1 MAEILVFSE
10 KDDLAFELVSKGR
23 DFGAA
28 LNMGLAA
35 ALLGQGTSAKADE
48 YFAYGADRVY
58 VAEHPA
64 LADISTGLSASFHAE
79 TFAEALYQIAQ
90 KNDARILILAS
101 TKRGKELA
109 PRLAQK
115 LGAGCVT
122 DATAV
127 EVQDGNLL
135 VSRYALG
142 GNTVTSEFIKTPHKV
157 ISVMPKTFELGAKEA
172 CQGEVIRVDL
182 DLKAPRTRIVERRE
196 KVGEAVNLEE
206 AEVLVCIGRGLAKKE
221 DLGMIEELARALGAE
236 IGCTKSLCTDY
247 QWLSEDR
254 LVGLSG
260 KKTSPRLAISIGI
273 SGQIQYTVG
282 IRGARITVAINKD
295 SNAPIFALSD
305 YGIVGDLYQVM
316 PKLVETLQAA

>member
-10 KDDLAFELVSKGR
+10 KDDLALELVSKGR
-23 DFGAA
+23 EFSAA

-35 ALLGQGTSAKADE
+35 ALLGQGAGARADE

-64 LADISTGLSASFHAE
+64 LADFHAE
-79 TFAEALYQIAQ
+79 AFAEALYQIAQ
-90 KNDARILILAS
+90 QHDAQILLLAS

-109 PRLAQK
+109 PRVAQK

-135 VSRYALG
+135 ISRYALG
-142 GNTVTSEFIKTPHKV
+142 GNTVASELIKTPHKV
-157 ISVMPKTFELGAKEA
+157 IAVMPKTFELGVKEA
-172 CQGEVIRVDL
+172 RQGEVVNVDL
-182 DLKAPRTRIVERRE
+182 ELRQPRTRIVERRE

-221 DLGMIEELARALGAE
+221 DLGMIEELARALSAE

-273 SGQIQYTVG
+273 SGQIQYSVG
-282 IRGARITVAINKD
+282 IRGARIAVAINKD
-295 SNAPIFALSD
+295 SNAPIFTLSD
-305 YGIVGDLYQVM
+305 YGIAGDLYQVV
-316 PKLVETLQAA
+316 PKLVEALQAA

>member
-10 KDDLAFELVSKGR
+10 KDDLAFELVSKGKE
-23 DFGAA
+23 FGAA
-28 LNMGLAA
+28 LNMELAA
-35 ALLGQGTSAKADE
+35 ALLGQGAGARADE

-58 VAEHPA
+58 VAEHPT
-64 LADISTGLSASFHAE
+64 LVSFHVEAH
-79 TFAEALYQIAQ
+79 AEALCQIAQ
-90 KNDARILILAS
+90 QNDAQVLLLAS

-109 PRLAQK
+109 PRVAQK

-127 EVQDGNLL
+127 EVQNGNLL

-142 GNTVTSEFIKTPHKV
+142 GNTVASDFIKTPHQV
-157 ISVMPKTFELGAKEA
+157 IAVMPKTFELGAKEA
-172 CQGEVIRVDL
+172 HQGEVVTVDL
-182 DLKAPRTRIVERRE
+182 DLKEPRTRIVERRD
-196 KVGEAVNLEE
+196 KAGEAVNLEE
-206 AEVLVCIGRGLAKKE
+206 AEVLVCIGRGLEKKE
-221 DLGMIEELARALGAE
+221 DLGIIEELARALGAE
-236 IGCTKSLCTDY
+236 IGCTKTLCTDY

-260 KKTSPRLAISIGI
+260 KKTSPRLVISIGI

-295 SNAPIFALSD
+295 GNAPIFALSD
-305 YGIVGDLYQVM
+305 YGIVGDLYQVV
-316 PKLVETLQAA
+316 PKLVEALQV

>member
-23 DFGAA
+23 DFSAA
-28 LNMGLAA
+28 LNLGLAA
-35 ALLGQGTSAKADE
+35 ALLGQGASAKAAE
-48 YFAYGADRVY
+48 YFAYGANRVY

-64 LADISTGLSASFHAE
+64 LADFHAE

-90 KNDARILILAS
+90 QSGAQVLLLAS

-109 PRLAQK
+109 PRVAQK

-135 VSRYALG
+135 ISRYALG
-142 GNTVTSEFIKTPHKV
+142 GNTVASQFIKTPRKV
-157 ISVMPKTFELGAKEA
+157 IAVMPKTFELGAKEA
-172 CQGEVIRVDL
+172 RQGEVVNIDL
-182 DLKAPRTRIVERRE
+182 DLREPRTRIVERRE

-206 AEVLVCIGRGLAKKE
+206 AEILVCIGRGLAKKE
-221 DLGMIEELARALGAE
+221 DLGMIEELARVLGAE

-273 SGQIQYTVG
+273 SGQIQYAVG

-305 YGIVGDLYQVM
+305 YGIVGDLYQVV
-316 PKLVETLQAA
+316 PKLVEALQAG

>member
-10 KDDLAFELVSKGR
+10 KDDLAFELVSKGQE
-23 DFGAA
+23 FSTA

-35 ALLGQGTSAKADE
+35 ALLGEGASARADE

-64 LADISTGLSASFHAE
+64 LASFHTEA
-79 TFAEALYQIAQ
+79 FAEALYQIARQ
-90 KNDARILILAS
+90 NHAQVLLLAS

-122 DATAV
+122 DATGV
-127 EVQDGNLL
+127 EVQDGNL
-135 VSRYALG
+135 VTSRYALG
-142 GNTVTSEFIKTPHKV
+142 GNTVASELIKTPCQV
-157 ISVMPKTFELGAKEA
+157 IAVMPKTFELADKEA
-172 CQGEVIRVDL
+172 RQGETVTVGL
-182 DLKAPRTRIVERRE
+182 DLKEPRTRIVERQE
-196 KVGEAVNLEE
+196 KAGEAVNLED
-206 AEVLVCIGRGLAKKE
+206 AEVLVCIGRGLEKKE
-221 DLGMIEELARALGAE
+221 DLAIIEDFVKALGAE
-236 IGCTKSLCTDY
+236 LGCTRTLCADW

-260 KKTSPRLAISIGI
+260 KKTSPRLAVSVGI

-282 IRGARITVAINKD
+282 IMGARMAVAINKD
-295 SNAPIFALSD
+295 DQAPIFSMSD
-305 YGIVGDLYQVM
+305 YGIVGDLYDVIPHLTERLKQ
-316 PKLVETLQAA
+316 T

>member
-10 KDDLAFELVSKGR
+10 KDDLAFELVSKGKE
-23 DFGAA
+23 FGAV
-28 LNMGLAA
+28 LNMGVAA
-35 ALLGQGTSAKADE
+35 ALLGEEAGARAAE
-48 YFAYGADRVY
+48 YFAHGADRVY

-64 LADISTGLSASFHAE
+64 LSNFHAE
-79 TFAEALYQIAQ
+79 TFAEALHQIAQ
-90 KNDARILILAS
+90 QNDAQVLLLAS

-127 EVQDGNLL
+127 EEQAGNLL

-142 GNTVTSEFIKTPHKV
+142 GNTVASEFIKTPHKV
-157 ISVMPKTFELGAKEA
+157 IAVMPKTFELGDKEPR
-172 CQGEVIRVDL
+172 QEEVVTVDL
-182 DLKAPRTRIVERRE
+182 DLKEPRTRIVERRE
-196 KVGEAVNLEE
+196 KAGEAVNLEE
-206 AEVLVCIGRGLAKKE
+206 AEILVCIGRGLEKKE
-221 DLGMIEELARALGAE
+221 DLGIIEALARALGAE
-236 IGCTKSLCTDY
+236 IGCTKTLCTDY

-260 KKTSPRLAISIGI
+260 KKTSPRLVISIGI
-273 SGQIQYTVG
+273 SGQIQYAVG
-282 IRGARITVAINKD
+282 IRGARIAVTINKD

-305 YGIVGDLYQVM
+305 YGIVGDLYQVV
-316 PKLVETLQAA
+316 PKLVDVLQTA

>member
-10 KDDLAFELVSKGR
+10 KDELAFELVSKGQE
-23 DFGAA
+23 FGAA

-35 ALLGQGTSAKADE
+35 ALLGDGASARADE

-64 LADISTGLSASFHAE
+64 LADTSTGLSASFHAE

-90 KNDARILILAS
+90 QNDAQVLLLAS

-142 GNTVTSEFIKTPHKV
+142 GNTVASEFIKTPHKV
-157 ISVMPKTFELGAKEA
+157 IAVMPKTFELGAKEA
-172 CQGEVIRVDL
+172 RQGEVVTADL
-182 DLKAPRTRIVERRE
+182 DLKEPRTRIVEQRE
-196 KVGEAVNLEE
+196 KAGEAVNLEE
-206 AEVLVCIGRGLAKKE
+206 AEVLVCIGRGLEKEE
-221 DLGMIEELARALGAE
+221 DLGIIEELARALGAE
-236 IGCTKSLCTDY
+236 IGCTKTLCTDY

-260 KKTSPRLAISIGI
+260 KKTSPRLVISIGI

-282 IRGARITVAINKD
+282 IRGARIAVAINKD
-295 SNAPIFALSD
+295 GNAPIFALSD
-305 YGIVGDLYQVM
+305 YGIVGDLYQVV
-316 PKLVETLQAA
+316 PKLVEALQAA

>member
-23 DFGAA
+23 EFGAA

-35 ALLGQGTSAKADE
+35 AVLGEGARARVND

-64 LADISTGLSASFHAE
+64 LTDFHAE
-79 TFAEALYQIAQ
+79 TFAKALYQIAQ
-90 KNDARILILAS
+90 QNDAQVLLLAS

-109 PRLAQK
+109 PRVAQK

-127 EVQDGNLL
+127 EVRDGNLL
-135 VSRYALG
+135 ISRYALG
-142 GNTVTSEFIKTPHKV
+142 GNTVASEFIRTPHRV
-157 ISVMPKTFELGAKEA
+157 IAVMPKTFELGAKQA
-172 CQGEVIRVDL
+172 RQGEVVNVDL
-182 DLKAPRTRIVERRE
+182 DLKEPRTRIVERRE

-221 DLGMIEELARALGAE
+221 DLGIIEELARALGAE
-236 IGCTKSLCTDY
+236 IGCTKTLCTDY

-260 KKTSPRLAISIGI
+260 KKTSPRLVISIGI

-305 YGIVGDLYQVM
+305 YGIVGDLYQVV
-316 PKLVETLQAA
+316 PKLVEVLQAT

>member
-10 KDDLAFELVSKGR
+10 KDDLAFELVSKGKE
-23 DFGAA
+23 FGVA

-35 ALLGQGTSAKADE
+35 ALLGQGVGGKADE

-58 VAEHPA
+58 VAEHAA
-64 LADISTGLSASFHAE
+64 LSSFHAE
-79 TFAEALYQIAQ
+79 AFAEALHQIAQ
-90 KNDARILILAS
+90 QNDAQVLLLAS

-109 PRLAQK
+109 PRVAQK

-135 VSRYALG
+135 TSRYALG
-142 GNTVTSEFIKTPHKV
+142 GNTIASEFIKTPRKV
-157 ISVMPKTFELGAKEA
+157 ISVMPKTFELGAREA
-172 CQGEVIRVDL
+172 RQGEVVTADL
-182 DLKAPRTRIVERRE
+182 DLKEPRTRIVERRE
-196 KVGEAVNLEE
+196 KAGEAVNLEE
-206 AEVLVCIGRGLAKKE
+206 AEVLVCIGRGLEKQE
-221 DLGMIEELARALGAE
+221 DLEIIEELARALGAE
-236 IGCTKSLCTDY
+236 IGCTKTLCTDY

-260 KKTSPRLAISIGI
+260 KKTSPRLVISIGI

-282 IRGARITVAINKD
+282 IRGARIAVAINKD

-305 YGIVGDLYQVM
+305 YGIVGDLYQVV
-316 PKLVETLQAA
+316 PKLVEALQAA

>member
-10 KDDLAFELVSKGR
+10 KDDLAFELMSKGKE
-23 DFGAA
+23 FGAA
-28 LNMGLAA
+28 LNMGVTA
-35 ALLGQGTSAKADE
+35 ALLGEGASAKACPELRRRADE
-48 YFAYGADRVY
+48 YFAYGADKVY
-58 VAEHPA
+58 AAEHPA
-64 LADISTGLSASFHAE
+64 LIDFHAE
-79 TFAEALYQIAQ
+79 TFAEALNQFALQ
-90 KNDARILILAS
+90 NDAQVLLLAS

-127 EVQDGNLL
+127 EVRDGSLL

-142 GNTVTSEFIKTPHKV
+142 GNTMASEFIKTPHKV
-157 ISVMPKTFELGAKEA
+157 IAVMPKTFELGAKEA
-172 CQGEVIRVDL
+172 RRGEIITADL
-182 DLKAPRTRIVERRE
+182 DLKEPRTRIVEQRE
-196 KVGEAVNLEE
+196 KAGEAVNLEE
-206 AEVLVCIGRGLAKKE
+206 AQALVCIGRGLEKKE
-221 DLGMIEELARALGAE
+221 HLGIVEELAEALGAE

-260 KKTSPRLAISIGI
+260 KKTNPRLVISIGI

-282 IRGARITVAINKD
+282 IRGARIAVAINKD

-305 YGIVGDLYQVM
+305 YGIVGDLYQVV
-316 PKLVETLQAA
+316 PKLVEGLEAA

>member
-1 MAEILVFSE
+1 MPEILVFSE
-10 KDDLAFELVSKGR
+10 KDDLAFELVSKGKE
-23 DFGAA
+23 FGAA

-35 ALLGQGTSAKADE
+35 ALLGQGAGDKADE

-64 LADISTGLSASFHAE
+64 LAGFHAE
-79 TFAEALYQIAQ
+79 AVAEALYQIAKQ
-90 KNDARILILAS
+90 NDAQVLLLAS

-109 PRLAQK
+109 PRVAQK

-135 VSRYALG
+135 ISRYALG
-142 GNTVTSEFIKTPHKV
+142 GNTVASEFIKTPHKV

-172 CQGEVIRVDL
+172 RQGEVVTADL
-182 DLKAPRTRIVERRE
+182 DLKEARTRIVERRE
-196 KVGEAVNLEE
+196 KAGEAVNLED
-206 AEVLVCIGRGLAKKE
+206 AEGLVCIGRGLEKEE
-221 DLGMIEELARALGAE
+221 DLRMIEELAGALGAE
-236 IGCTKSLCTDY
+236 IGCTKTLCSDY

-260 KKTSPRLAISIGI
+260 KKTSPRLVISIGI

-305 YGIVGDLYQVM
+305 YAIVGDLYQVV
-316 PKLVETLQAA
+316 PKLSEALQAS

>member
-10 KDDLAFELVSKGR
+10 KDDLAFELVSKGKE
-23 DFGAA
+23 FAAA

-35 ALLGQGTSAKADE
+35 ALLGEGASAKADE

-58 VAEHPA
+58 VAEHPT
-64 LADISTGLSASFHAE
+64 LADFHAE
-79 TFAEALYQIAQ
+79 IFAEALYQITQ
-90 KNDARILILAS
+90 QNDAQVLLLAS

-109 PRLAQK
+109 PRVAQK

-122 DATAV
+122 DATGV

-135 VSRYALG
+135 ISRYALG
-142 GNTVTSEFIKTPHKV
+142 GNTVASELIKTPRQV

-172 CQGEVIRVDL
+172 RQGEVVPLDL
-182 DLKAPRTRIVERRE
+182 DLKEPRTRIVERRE

-206 AEVLVCIGRGLAKKE
+206 AEVLVCVGRGLEKKE
-221 DLGMIEELARALGAE
+221 DLAIIEELARVLGAE
-236 IGCTKSLCTDY
+236 IGCTKTLCSDY

-260 KKTSPRLAISIGI
+260 KKTSPRLVFSIGI

-282 IRGARITVAINKD
+282 IRDARIAVAINKD

-305 YGIVGDLYQVM
+305 YGIVGDLYQVV
-316 PKLVETLQAA
+316 PKLVEALQ

>member
-23 DFGAA
+23 DFSAA

-35 ALLGQGTSAKADE
+35 ALLGQGVSPKAAE

-58 VAEHPA
+58 LAEHPA
-64 LADISTGLSASFHAE
+64 LADFHAE
-79 TFAEALYQIAQ
+79 SFAEALYQIAQ
-90 KNDARILILAS
+90 QSGAQVLLLAS

-109 PRLAQK
+109 PRVAQK

-142 GNTVTSEFIKTPHKV
+142 GNTVASEFIKTPRKV
-157 ISVMPKTFELGAKEA
+157 IAVMPKTFELGVKEIR
-172 CQGEVIRVDL
+172 QGEVVNVHL
-182 DLKAPRTRIVERRE
+182 DLREPRTRIVERRE
-196 KVGEAVNLEE
+196 KLGEAVNLEE

-221 DLGMIEELARALGAE
+221 DLGMIEELARVLGAE

-305 YGIVGDLYQVM
+305 YGIVGDLYQVV
-316 PKLVETLQAA
+316 PKLVEALRAA

>member
-10 KDDLAFELVSKGR
+10 NDDLAFELVSEGKE
-23 DFGAA
+23 FGAA
-28 LNMGLAA
+28 LNMDVAA
-35 ALLGQGTSAKADE
+35 ALLGDGAGGKADE

-64 LADISTGLSASFHAE
+64 LADFHAE
-79 TFAEALYQIAQ
+79 AFAEALAQIAQ
-90 KNDARILILAS
+90 ENDVQVLLLVS

-109 PRLAQK
+109 PRVAQK

-142 GNTVTSEFIKTPHKV
+142 GNTVAQEFITSPQKV
-157 ISVMPKTFELGAKEA
+157 IAVMPKTFELGAKEA
-172 CQGEVIRVDL
+172 RQGEVVTADL
-182 DLKAPRTRIVERRE
+182 DLKEPRTRIAERQE

-206 AEVLVCIGRGLAKKE
+206 AEVLVCIGRGLEKEE
-221 DLGMIEELARALGAE
+221 DLKIIEEFAKALGAE
-236 IGCTKSLCTDY
+236 IGCTKTLCSDY

-254 LVGLSG
+254 MVGLSG
-260 KKTSPRLAISIGI
+260 KKTSPRLVISVGI

-282 IRGARITVAINKD
+282 ILGARIAVAINKD
-295 SNAPIFALSD
+295 EQAPIFALSD
-305 YGIVGDLYQVM
+305 YGIVGDLYDVV
-316 PKLVETLQAA
+316 PSLTKRLQ